1 MGNEISEISLLKM
14 IEMGDPKNMGY
25 VNFNNFMRLMQ
36 DIGLIRSTH
45 ELDLENSDMENMAFK
60 AADNL
65 KANW

>member
-1 MGNEISEISLLKM
+1 
-14 IEMGDPKNMGY
+14 MGDPKNKGY